1 MFLFLFL
8 ISISHHLPFPLP
20 HLHFSSSSFSS
31 SSSPFL
37 GELLQAL
44 EAVTKDALKCSK
56 VRAFLVS
63 SPYIG
68 YETGNLIYLRRSTCA
83 ENTRYASTLELYQV
97 GSLTNYFAVHIIIDN
112 YDKTDS
118 YHLSIILFHDFSI
131 NMFNSI
137 YFHF

>member
-1 MFLFLFL
+1 M
-8 ISISHHLPFPLP
+8 
-20 HLHFSSSSFSS
+20 
-31 SSSPFL
+31 
-37 GELLQAL
+37 
-44 EAVTKDALKCSK
+44 KCSK

-137 YFHF
+137 YFHFYLLFVISDTCDIYFIFQNRLLLFVQMQCSTGIAGEVSSSIRLNQVS